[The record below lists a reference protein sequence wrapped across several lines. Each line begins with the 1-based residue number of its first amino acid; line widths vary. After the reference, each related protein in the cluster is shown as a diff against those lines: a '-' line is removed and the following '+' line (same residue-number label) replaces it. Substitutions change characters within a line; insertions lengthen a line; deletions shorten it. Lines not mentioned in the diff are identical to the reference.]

1 MPAGGP
7 PALEFHPHDHVARIA
22 AEAQSTATTE
32 PMDSPS
38 LLEGLWC
45 ATLSPLDGHGGLD
58 TARLA
63 AHARRL
69 FSAGVDGIAPFG
81 TTGEGQSFSVRER
94 RAGLDALLA
103 AGIAPRRILAAT
115 GCAAV
120 PEAIELTRHAVS
132 AGCAGALVL
141 PPFFFKDVSDEGIYA
156 AYARLIDGVADDRLR
171 LYLYHIPQV
180 SGVGI
185 SVAMLSRLAAA
196 YPAIVAGVKDS
207 SGDLDNSRGLVS
219 ALPRLAIFV
228 GHEPHL
234 PALRKLGGAGTV
246 CGVANLYPR
255 LMRRLYDRSLEPDA
269 GDDLALIERFLGA
282 VMPFPIFGALKSLQA
297 ELSGDPGWLALRA
310 PLMPLSSGDAAA
322 LHRAVADAGIVPG
335 RDGAGSA

>member
-1 MPAGGP
+1 MNS
-7 PALEFHPHDHVARIA
+7 HP
-22 AEAQSTATTE
+22 
-32 PMDSPS
+32 
-38 LLEGLWC
+38 LLKGLWC
-45 ATLSPLDGHGGLD
+45 ATLSPLDGRGALD
-58 TARLA
+58 AARLA
-63 AHARRL
+63 AHAQRL

-81 TTGEGQSFSVRER
+81 TTGEGQSFSVGER

-103 AGIAPRRILAAT
+103 AGIAPHRILAAT
-115 GCAAV
+115 GCAAL

-132 AGCAGALVL
+132 AGCAGTLVL
-141 PPFFFKDVSDEGIYA
+141 PPFFFRDVSDEGIYE
-156 AYARLIDGVADDRLR
+156 AYARVIDGVADDRLR

-207 SGDLDNSRGLVS
+207 SGDLDNSRALVS
-219 ALPRLAIFV
+219 ALPRLSIFV

-255 LMRRLYDRSLEPDA
+255 LMRRLYDRSLEPDP
-269 GDDLALIERFLGA
+269 GEDLALIERFLGA
-282 VMPFPIFGALKSLQA
+282 IMQFPIFGALKSLQA
-297 ELSGDPGWLALRA
+297 ELSGDPSWLALRA
-310 PLMPLSSGDAAA
+310 PLMPLSTADAAA
-322 LHRAVADAGIVPG
+322 LHRAVAAAGIVPG
-335 RDGAGSA
+335 RDGAGPA